1 MAKIAILGCGV
12 VGSGVYEVL
21 NINRDSISNKVK
33 EDISVKYIL
42 DLRTFEGEEYAHLV
56 TNDFDKIL
64 NDDEV
69 SVVVETMGGVNPAYD
84 FSKKLLLKGKSVV
97 TSNKELVATHG
108 AELLKIAQE
117 KNINYLFE
125 ASVGG
130 GIPIIRP
137 LNQCLAANEISSVK
151 GILNG
156 TTNYI
161 LTKMFKEGAEFK
173 NALLNAQ
180 KKGYAE
186 KDPTADVEGYDA
198 CRKLAIL
205 TSLISGKNIDYN
217 KIETK
222 GITELTST
230 DVLYAEKCDMV
241 IKLIASAII
250 ENDKVYTSVEPSLVS
265 LDHPLSGVE
274 NVFNG
279 IFLNG
284 NALGDVMF
292 YGKGAG
298 KLPTASAV
306 VADVIDAVK
315 NKDKNNKCMWVDD
328 GVNYVVP
335 YEETSSSFMIRIKG
349 EENNFKDILNELKAE
364 KTIKVKDGE
373 FAVII
378 PEMKISKLDAVTKD
392 LPILN
397 KLRICK

>member
-1 MAKIAILGCGV
+1 
-12 VGSGVYEVL
+12 
-21 NINRDSISNKVK
+21 
-33 EDISVKYIL
+33 
-42 DLRTFEGEEYAHLV
+42 
-56 TNDFDKIL
+56 
-64 NDDEV
+64 
-69 SVVVETMGGVNPAYD
+69 
-84 FSKKLLLKGKSVV
+84 
-97 TSNKELVATHG
+97 
-108 AELLKIAQE
+108 
-117 KNINYLFE
+117 
-125 ASVGG
+125 
-130 GIPIIRP
+130 
-137 LNQCLAANEISSVK
+137 
-151 GILNG
+151 
-156 TTNYI
+156 
-161 LTKMFKEGAEFK
+161 
-173 NALLNAQ
+173 
-180 KKGYAE
+180 
-186 KDPTADVEGYDA
+186 
-198 CRKLAIL
+198 
-205 TSLISGKNIDYN
+205 
-217 KIETK
+217 
-222 GITELTST
+222 
-230 DVLYAEKCDMV
+230 MV